1 MNGSEK
7 IPARLSRRRMLAITG
22 VAAGLPFLPGGSAAA
37 VPVFRWQGIALGAP
51 AQLVIAHPDRARAAA
66 IVRGCL
72 AEVARLERVFSLFQ
86 RDSELCRL
94 NQAGQIDRPS
104 LDLLRVLDIS
114 QKFGALTGGAFDVT
128 IQPLWLTYR
137 DHFARYPGS
146 PAGPGGGALEAALRR
161 VDYRAIEADH
171 RRVAFARDG
180 MSATLNGLAQGY
192 ITDRVADLLRDQG
205 LDRVLVQMGETR
217 ALGRHPAGRPW
228 RIAGAE
234 PQSGQPGETALAI
247 DNRAVASSGG
257 YGTRFEPSGRHHHLF
272 DPATGTSARQVAAV
286 TVVAERA
293 VVADAVSTALAVL
306 PPDRHAPLLNQ
317 AGPIE
322 AVVVGADGARHRLA
336 APGE

>member
-1 MNGSEK
+1 MNGGGKWPS
-7 IPARLSRRRMLAITG
+7 RLSRRRMLAITG

-37 VPVFRWQGIALGAP
+37 VPVYRWQGVALGAP
-51 AQLVIAHPDRARAAA
+51 AQLVIGHPDRTRAAA

-72 AEVARLERVFSLFQ
+72 AEVTRLERVFSLYQ
-86 RDSELCRL
+86 GDSELSRL
-94 NQAGQIDRPS
+94 NQTGRIDRPS
-104 LDLLRVLDIS
+104 LDLLRVLEVG
-114 QKFGALTGGAFDVT
+114 QRFGALTGGAFDVT
-128 IQPLWLTYR
+128 IQPLWQTYR
-137 DHFARYPGS
+137 DHFARHPGS
-146 PAGPGGGALEAALRR
+146 AAGPDDGALEAALRR

-180 MSATLNGLAQGY
+180 MSATLNGIAQGY

-228 RIAGAE
+228 RIAVAE
-234 PQSGQPGETALAI
+234 PDSGRPGETALAI

-272 DPATGTSARQVAAV
+272 DPATGASARQVAAV

-306 PPDRHAPLLNQ
+306 APDRHASLLSQ
-317 AGPIE
+317 AGALE
-322 AVVVGADGARHRLA
+322 AIVVGADGAKRRLA
-336 APGE
+336 APDG